1 MQTPIM
7 VCAESEEEND
17 THTFY
22 GPTCTEEFFDYLDE
36 LCVDSDGD
44 ERSVIVLFHN
54 LKGYDGMFILQHLY
68 QMHREVTNQVTI
80 GVKLLSVQ
88 SDLLM
93 FKDSLCFL
101 PFSLASFPSTFG
113 LTELKKG
120 FFPHLF
126 NTMANQDYVGP
137 MPPMDT
143 YDPNGMSPKKK
154 TKFET

>member
-1 MQTPIM
+1 M
-7 VCAESEEEND
+7 VSTESEEEED

-22 GPTCTEEFFDYLDE
+22 CPSCTEEFFDYLDE
-36 LCVDSDGD
+36 LCQDSDGD
-44 ERSVIVLFHN
+44 DRSINVLFHN

-68 QMHREVTNQVTI
+68 RTHREITNQVTV

-88 SDLLM
+88 SDLLA

-101 PFSLASFPSTFG
+101 PFSLALFPSTFG

-126 NTMANQDYVGP
+126 NTLQNQGYVGP

-143 YDPNGMSPKKK
+143 YDPDGMSSKKK
-154 TKFET
+154 Q